1 MKIKTKTL
9 FENIVAICI
18 ILDCESVWKWMHGS
32 GYFRLA
38 LTLCLI
44 GSLMALLLRDGAVV
58 RYGSKNRAIFMGFYL
73 SFLVIYNVVV
83 NSTHIMDVF
92 QLAITIT
99 LMLLFFN
106 NEENIR
112 GSRFLLCKPCKM
124 MEARKPGLRARL
136 SCCHDAGK
144 KTVLIVRGYHDKRT
158 SETRRD
164 LAALQ
169 EPSL

>member
-1 MKIKTKTL
+1 MKMKRISIAKC
-9 FENIVAICI
+9 F
-18 ILDCESVWKWMHGS
+18 
-32 GYFRLA
+32 
-38 LTLCLI
+38 
-44 GSLMALLLRDGAVV
+44 LLR
-58 RYGSKNRAIFMGFYL
+58 YNTT
-73 SFLVIYNVVV
+73 IYN
-83 NSTHIMDVF
+83 
-92 QLAITIT
+92 Q
-99 LMLLFFN
+99 
-106 NEENIR
+106 ENIR

-136 SCCHDAGK
+136 SCFHDAGK